1 MGILSEIFFCGS
13 FSGGVVKSAFYVSIK
28 TFSEKNPKIK
38 TFFIFSESRAKPF
51 LSEFFRRDCETW
63 ILRVRWEN
71 VIKMKFFWK
80 LFWNIFRHGATACR
94 FSVDTFSTVLS
105 ILQYSCPKKNIF
117 RTKVCEKLIFSL
129 IGLRHWL
136 SFLDFCLFL
145 FNGVVKI
152 VSYLCVGVFW
162 GKKIRKKKIF
172 SSFSVNERKKAA
184 FGQTLFSGI
193 FKIAFIVST
202 RTFWGKRFW
211 GKLKSSFHR
220 FVQWAKSVWPSGKV
234 FLTKLCLNWFL
245 HVPEIYFRKKV
256 FHRIR
261 SIFNFFVKV
270 SPAGLWNLDS
280 TGPLENLMELMLFF
294 ETSFHHL

>member
-1 MGILSEIFFCGS
+1 MEQ
-13 FSGGVVKSAFYVSIK
+13 
-28 TFSEKNPKIK
+28 
-38 TFFIFSESRAKPF
+38 
-51 LSEFFRRDCETW
+51 
-63 ILRVRWEN
+63 
-71 VIKMKFFWK
+71 
-80 LFWNIFRHGATACR
+80 RHVG
-94 FSVDTFSTVLS
+94 FLS
-105 ILQYSCPKKNIF
+105 ILSQRCCQYCNIPVHKNIF
-117 RTKVCEKLIFSL
+117 RTKVCKKLIFSF

-145 FNGVVKI
+145 FNWVVKI
-152 VSYLCVGVFW
+152 VCYLSLGVLW

-172 SSFSVNERKKAA
+172 SSFSVNEREKAA
-184 FGQTLFSGI
+184 FCQTLFSGI

-245 HVPEIYFRKKV
+245 NVHEIYFRKKV

-261 SIFNFFVKV
+261 SFFNFFVKV
-270 SPAGLWNLDS
+270 FPAGLWNLDS
-280 TGPLENLMELMLFF
+280 TGPLENLMELMFFF